1 MEKGKSY
8 SKHEK
13 DVKCYCRL
21 KYGGDHVRKKYKQP
35 LGAEHVPGY
44 SQQEVPDFSL
54 ITVRN

>member
-1 MEKGKSY
+1 MQKGKSY

-44 SQQEVPDFSL
+44 SQQEVPRL
-54 ITVRN
+54 